1 MSSICYKKKQE
12 MWEFFPRIQNQ
23 RLSKFFFNPIF
34 LLKYA
39 QSCPMHAE
47 ITPSPN
53 ALRFVASF
61 YTKRSNGRT
70 DNLTVSVG
78 SSLKGQDNCNNYKD
92 LLLELTKLRSTR
104 WDYDGLAHEQK
115 PHGGIRRMSSL
126 RSTVGSGSGF
136 HSGFTC
142 RRQRFHFPLQG
153 WAQQATWGEEKTR
166 R

>member
-1 MSSICYKKKQE
+1 
-12 MWEFFPRIQNQ
+12 
-23 RLSKFFFNPIF
+23 
-34 LLKYA
+34 
-39 QSCPMHAE
+39 MHAE

-78 SSLKGQDNCNNYKD
+78 SSLKGKDNCNNYKD
-92 LLLELTKLRSTR
+92 LLLELLTKLRITR

-126 RSTVGSGSGF
+126 GSTVGSCSGF

-153 WAQQATWGEEKTR
+153 LGSTSNMGRGENTQVRCCLVPHLKDGAD
-166 R
+166 